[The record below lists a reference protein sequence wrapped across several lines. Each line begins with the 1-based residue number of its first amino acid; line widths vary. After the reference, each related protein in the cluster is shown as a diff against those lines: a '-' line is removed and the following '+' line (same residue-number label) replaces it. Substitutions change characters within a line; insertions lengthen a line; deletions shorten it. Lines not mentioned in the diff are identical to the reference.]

1 MAVLGMTISSNFFS
15 WSIALEIWL
24 NQQKL
29 SKVSKIFVLDH
40 FHHVLSVKSLPR
52 DLVVPQQPM
61 H

>member
-1 MAVLGMTISSNFFS
+1 MAVLGMTIFSNFFS

-29 SKVSKIFVLDH
+29 SKVSKIFVLDP